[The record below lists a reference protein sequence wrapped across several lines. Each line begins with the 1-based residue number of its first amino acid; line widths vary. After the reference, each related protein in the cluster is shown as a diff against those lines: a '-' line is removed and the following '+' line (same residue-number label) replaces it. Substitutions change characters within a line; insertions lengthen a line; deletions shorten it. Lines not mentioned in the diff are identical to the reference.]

1 MYAALENWEAFS
13 LLYIQHLGVMWS
25 VDSGR
30 MKFSNVDIFVGIM
43 CGMPESLDVCQLFSI
58 DFHGTKAAKVQVIC
72 LKWFVGKAANAL
84 MLSLSLSLVMCCEK
98 RLQTFVDE

>member
-1 MYAALENWEAFS
+1 
-13 LLYIQHLGVMWS
+13 
-25 VDSGR
+25 

-43 CGMPESLDVCQLFSI
+43 FGMPESLDVCQLFSI

-84 MLSLSLSLVMCCEK
+84 MLSLSLLSCAVRKDSRHLWMNRGRSK
-98 RLQTFVDE
+98 DLSFVIQPELP